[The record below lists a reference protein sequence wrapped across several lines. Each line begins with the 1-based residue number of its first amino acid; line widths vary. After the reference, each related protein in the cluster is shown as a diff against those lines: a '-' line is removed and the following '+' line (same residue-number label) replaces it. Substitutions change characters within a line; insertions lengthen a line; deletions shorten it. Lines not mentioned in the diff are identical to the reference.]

1 MSMMSPT
8 PPAGKLAM
16 TSLVSKALADPQ
28 PNDTLML
35 PEVISTTGELAR
47 VLKLRQ
53 AQDGAQLKT
62 LATAWYQGK
71 LTELTWV
78 QTRPSLVLQSGQLI
92 RFSAEHPGASASMH
106 AIKVQD
112 VRLAAN
118 VDPDVFL
125 LNTVPKSWLPEAKA
139 NPGDSAAEP
148 SPVEDLSG
156 MWGSLS
162 RQMRA
167 WLNAVFWFQPMRLY
181 WFLCAPA
188 SMNHHH
194 ARKHGLFIHSVD
206 CAQRAI
212 TAAWHDDLVNTDVL
226 LLAALLHD
234 LGKAN
239 EYLWNDTKK
248 CWSLSDRGALMG
260 HRLTTLEWMA
270 AARGLL
276 SDNDSPTEMEVL
288 AVYHAINASNAPD
301 WAGLRSPR
309 TPEVFYLASVDG
321 LSGQCDLI
329 RSHAIPNAVRGRYH
343 AQFRGGAYVTASN
356 ASQR

>member
-8 PPAGKLAM
+8 PLVGKQAT
-16 TSLVSKALADPQ
+16 TSLVSTALADPQ

-35 PEVISTTGELAR
+35 PKVSNITGELAR

-53 AQDGAQLKT
+53 LKEGAQLTT
-62 LATAWYQGK
+62 LATAWYKGK
-71 LTELTWV
+71 LTEFTWV
-78 QTRPSLVLQSGQLI
+78 QTQPSLVLQSGQLI
-92 RFSAEHPGASASMH
+92 RFSSGHPGASDSMH
-106 AIKVQD
+106 AIQVQD

-118 VDPDVFL
+118 VDPEVFL
-125 LNTVPKSWLPEAKA
+125 LDTVPKSWLPEAKA
-139 NPGDSAAEP
+139 NPGDSTAEP
-148 SPVEDLSG
+148 SPAEDLRG
-156 MWGSLS
+156 MWGTLS
-162 RQMRA
+162 RPMRA

-181 WFLCAPA
+181 WFLNAPA

-226 LLAALLHD
+226 LIAALLHD
-234 LGKAN
+234 LGKAG
-239 EYLWNDTKK
+239 EYAWDETKK
-248 CWSLSDRGALMG
+248 RWSLSDRRSLMG
-260 HRLTTLEWMA
+260 HRLTTLEWMV

-276 SDNDSPTEMEVL
+276 SDNDSPTEIETL

-309 TPEVFYLASVDG
+309 TPEAFYLASVDG

-329 RSHAIPNAVRGRYH
+329 RCNAIPNAIRGRYH

-356 ASQR
+356 ASQ

>member
-1 MSMMSPT
+1 MSLMSPT
-8 PPAGKLAM
+8 PLAGKQAT
-16 TSLVSKALADPQ
+16 TSFVSTALADQ
-28 PNDTLML
+28 KPNDILML
-35 PEVISTTGELAR
+35 PEVSDTPDELAR

-53 AQDGAQLKT
+53 LKDGAQLKT

-71 LTELTWV
+71 LTELTWL
-78 QTRPSLVLQSGQLI
+78 QTKPSLVLQSGQLI
-92 RFSAEHPGASASMH
+92 RFSAEHPGESDSMH
-106 AIKVQD
+106 AIQVQD

-125 LNTVPKSWLPEAKA
+125 LDTVPNSWLPEAKA
-139 NPGDSAAEP
+139 NPGESAAET
-148 SPVEDLSG
+148 SPVEDLRG
-156 MWGSLS
+156 MWGCLS
-162 RQMRA
+162 RPMRA
-167 WLNAVFWFQPMRLY
+167 WWNAIFWFQPMRLY

-194 ARKHGLFIHSVD
+194 ARKHGLFTHSVD

-226 LLAALLHD
+226 LIAALLHD
-234 LGKAN
+234 LGKAGEYAWN
-239 EYLWNDTKK
+239 ETKK
-248 CWSLSDRGALMG
+248 CWSLSDRGSLMG

-276 SDNDSPTEMEVL
+276 SDNDSPTEMEAL
-288 AVYHAINASNAPD
+288 AVYHAINASNAPE
-301 WAGLRSPR
+301 WVGLRSPR
-309 TPEVFYLASVDG
+309 TPEAFYLASVDG

-329 RSHAIPNAVRGRYH
+329 CTHAIPNAVRGRYH

-356 ASQR
+356 ASQ

>member
-1 MSMMSPT
+1 MSLMSPK
-8 PPAGKLAM
+8 PLVGKQAT
-16 TSLVSKALADPQ
+16 TSPVSTALAYPQ

-35 PEVISTTGELAR
+35 PEVNHTTGELAR

-62 LATAWYQGK
+62 LATTWYQGI

-78 QTRPSLVLQSGQLI
+78 QKQPSLVLQSGQLI
-92 RFSAEHPGASASMH
+92 RFSSGHPGASDSMH
-106 AIKVQD
+106 AIQVQD

-125 LNTVPKSWLPEAKA
+125 LDTVPKSWLPEAIA

-148 SPVEDLSG
+148 SPVEDLRG
-156 MWGSLS
+156 MWCCLS
-162 RQMRA
+162 RPMRA
-167 WLNAVFWFQPMRLY
+167 WLNAIFWFQPMRLY

-188 SMNHHH
+188 SINHHH
-194 ARKHGLFIHSVD
+194 ARKHGLFTHSVD

-212 TAAWHDDLVNTDVL
+212 TAAWHDGLVNTDVL
-226 LLAALLHD
+226 LMAALLHD
-234 LGKAN
+234 LGKAGEYAWN
-239 EYLWNDTKK
+239 ETKK

-276 SDNDSPTEMEVL
+276 SDNDSATETEAL

-301 WAGLRSPR
+301 WVGLRSPR
-309 TPEVFYLASVDG
+309 TPEAFYLASVDG

-329 RSHAIPNAVRGRYH
+329 KSHAIPNAVRGRYH
-343 AQFRGGAYVTASN
+343 AQFRGGAYVTAAN

>member
-8 PPAGKLAM
+8 PLVGKQAA
-16 TSLVSKALADPQ
+16 TSLVSTALADQ
-28 PNDTLML
+28 KPNDTLML
-35 PEVISTTGELAR
+35 PEVSNTAGELAR

-62 LATAWYQGK
+62 LATAWYQEK
-71 LTELTWV
+71 LTEFTWV
-78 QTRPSLVLQSGQLI
+78 QTQPSLVLQSGQLI
-92 RFSAEHPGASASMH
+92 RFSAEHPGVSDSMH
-106 AIKVQD
+106 AIQVQD

-125 LNTVPKSWLPEAKA
+125 LDTVPNSWLPEAKA
-139 NPGDSAAEP
+139 NPGHGAAEP
-148 SPVEDLSG
+148 SPVEDLRG
-156 MWGSLS
+156 MWGCMSLS
-162 RQMRA
+162 MRA
-167 WLNAVFWFQPMRLY
+167 WLNAVFWFHPMRLY
-181 WFLCAPA
+181 WFLNAPA

-194 ARKHGLFIHSVD
+194 ARKHGLLIHSVD

-226 LLAALLHD
+226 LMAALLHD
-234 LGKAN
+234 LGKAGEYSWN
-239 EYLWNDTKK
+239 EAKK

-276 SDNDSPTEMEVL
+276 SDNDSPTEMEAL
-288 AVYHAINASNAPD
+288 AVYHAINASNAPE
-301 WAGLRSPR
+301 WVGLRSPR
-309 TPEVFYLASVDG
+309 TPEAFYLASVDG

-356 ASQR
+356 ASQ

>member
-8 PPAGKLAM
+8 PLAGKLAM

-28 PNDTLML
+28 SSDTLML
-35 PEVISTTGELAR
+35 PEVSNTTGELAR

-53 AQDGAQLKT
+53 AQDGAQLRT

-71 LTELTWV
+71 LTELTWF
-78 QTRPSLVLQSGQLI
+78 QTHPSLVLQSGQLI
-92 RFSAEHPGASASMH
+92 RFSAENPGVSDSKH

-118 VDPDVFL
+118 VDPEVFL
-125 LNTVPKSWLPEAKA
+125 LDTVPQSWLPEAKA
-139 NPGDSAAEP
+139 NPGHGAAEP
-148 SPVEDLSG
+148 SPVEDFRG

-162 RQMRA
+162 RPMRA
-167 WLNAVFWFQPMRLY
+167 WLNAIFWFQPMRLY

-206 CAQRAI
+206 CVQRAI

-226 LLAALLHD
+226 LMAALMHD
-234 LGKAN
+234 LGKAS
-239 EYLWNDTKK
+239 EYAWDEPKK
-248 CWSLSDRGALMG
+248 RWSLSDRGALMG

-276 SDNDSPTEMEVL
+276 SENDSPTETEAL

-309 TPEVFYLASVDG
+309 TPEAFYLASVDG

-329 RSHAIPNAVRGRYH
+329 RSHAIPNALRGRYH

-356 ASQR
+356 ASQ